1 MQINIAAT
9 FTVLEQWPYQSCQF
23 FDVFPFRGVW
33 TRDWWYGNVL
43 WLTSEGRW
51 KTMDTVK
58 ATMTATRTADHH
70 GRRVLR
76 LYSSDRATC

>member
-1 MQINIAAT
+1 VALPELP
-9 FTVLEQWPYQSCQF
+9 V

-43 WLTSEGRW
+43 WLTSRQVEDD
-51 KTMDTVK
+51 DTVK
-58 ATMTATRTADHH
+58 ATYDGDKDLQTIT
-70 GRRVLR
+70 GGGFFG